1 MLDDLNLQSWLI
13 AWLVTALFVL
23 VRHFRT
29 NTSAGLLMTYVLS
42 FGTLHA
48 LAPALALLP
57 WYDFPGI
64 ELTALG
70 LRQSVIA
77 MVAIAIGAEIAA
89 AMKRHED
96 PDGRAVETTRH
107 RLSGQLVTVY
117 LITAAVLYGVVTP
130 LAGRLPTVGAI
141 ASTGS
146 TLLAVAVGL
155 KAWNARLDSR
165 PARAALW
172 MSATV
177 AFPVITVLSQGFL
190 GYGFAA
196 ALIVFSLLA
205 SFGRPGL
212 KTVIATVLLAYAGL
226 SVYVTYM
233 RDRGDIRSVVWGG
246 ATFEDRW
253 DQLSTTIGTTEWFDL
268 HDQTH
273 LDRVRRRL
281 DQDFL
286 VGAAIVYLE
295 DGNVDF
301 AYGSTIV
308 AAALAAIPRAVWPD
322 KPVVAGSGDIVSS
335 YTGLRF
341 AEGTSV
347 GVGQVLE
354 LYINFG
360 TGGVVV
366 GFLVIGLLVGY
377 VDRTAAVLLARGD
390 VYRFLLWYL
399 PGLSLLQIGG
409 AFSEVVA
416 TAGASFVLVMVVNYV
431 ASHFAIQMHAPDASS
446 EAAGEAAEEL
456 AP

>member
-1 MLDDLNLQSWLI
+1 MLDDLNLQYWLI
-13 AWLVTALFVL
+13 AWLVTASFVL

-29 NTSAGLLMTYVLS
+29 NRTAGLLMTYVLS

-70 LRQSVIA
+70 LRQSVLA
-77 MVAIAIGAEIAA
+77 MVAFAIGAEIAA

-96 PDGRAVETTRH
+96 PDDMDVETPRH
-107 RLSGQLVTVY
+107 RLSGQVVTVY
-117 LITAAVLYGVVTP
+117 LLTAAVLYGVVTP

-155 KAWNARLDSR
+155 KAWNARLLGR
-165 PARAALW
+165 PTQAMLW

-177 AFPVITVLSQGFL
+177 AFPLITVLSQGFL

-196 ALIVFSLLA
+196 ALIVFSLVA
-205 SFGRPGL
+205 SFSRPGL

-246 ATFEDRW
+246 ATLEDRW
-253 DQLSTTIGTTEWFDL
+253 DQLSTTIRTTEWFDL
-268 HDQTH
+268 NDQTH
-273 LDRVRRRL
+273 LDRVRGRL

-295 DGNVDF
+295 DGNVEF
-301 AYGSTIV
+301 AYGATII

-322 KPVVAGSGDIVSS
+322 KPVVAGSGDIVST

-354 LYINFG
+354 MYINFG
-360 TGGVVV
+360 TIGVVA

-416 TAGASFVLVMVVNYV
+416 TAGASFVLVLAVHYV
-431 ASHFAIQMHAPDASS
+431 ATHLSIPMHAPDDPLVPGVPAD
-446 EAAGEAAEEL
+446 E
-456 AP
+456 PVP

>member
-13 AWLVTALFVL
+13 AWLAAALFVL

-29 NTSAGLLMTYVLS
+29 NRSAGLLMTYVLS

-70 LRQSVIA
+70 LRQSVLA
-77 MVAIAIGAEIAA
+77 MAAFAVGAEIAA

-96 PDGRAVETTRH
+96 ADDSEVERTRH

-117 LITAAVLYGVVTP
+117 LLTAAVLYGVVTP

-155 KAWNARLDSR
+155 KAWNARLAAR
-165 PARAALW
+165 PAQTALW

-212 KTVIATVLLAYAGL
+212 KTVAATVLLAYAGL

-233 RDRGDIRSVVWGG
+233 RDRGEIRSVVWGG
-246 ATFEDRW
+246 ATLEDRW
-253 DQLSTTIGTTEWFDL
+253 EQLSTTIGTMEWFDL
-268 HDQTH
+268 QQDAH
-273 LDRVRRRL
+273 LDRVRGRL

-286 VGAAIVYLE
+286 VGAAIVHLE
-295 DGNVDF
+295 DRNVDF

-308 AAALAAIPRAVWPD
+308 AAALAAVPRAVWPD

-354 LYINFG
+354 MYINFG
-360 TGGVVV
+360 TLGVVA
-366 GFLVIGLLVGY
+366 GFLVIGLLVSY

-416 TAGASFVLVMVVNYV
+416 TAGASFVLVLVVNYV
-431 ASHFAIQMHAPDASS
+431 ASHFAIQMHAPDAPS
-446 EAAGEAAEEL
+446 EPAGAAADEL

>member
-1 MLDDLNLQSWLI
+1 
-13 AWLVTALFVL
+13 
-23 VRHFRT
+23 
-29 NTSAGLLMTYVLS
+29 
-42 FGTLHA
+42 
-48 LAPALALLP
+48 
-57 WYDFPGI
+57 
-64 ELTALG
+64 
-70 LRQSVIA
+70 
-77 MVAIAIGAEIAA
+77 
-89 AMKRHED
+89 
-96 PDGRAVETTRH
+96 
-107 RLSGQLVTVY
+107 VTVY

-155 KAWNARLDSR
+155 KAWNARLDSQ

-377 VDRTAAVLLARGD
+377 VDRTAAVLLARGE

-416 TAGASFVLVMVVNYV
+416 TAGASFVLVIVVNYV
-431 ASHFAIQMHAPDASS
+431 ASHFSIQMRAPDAAS
-446 EAAGEAAEEL
+446 EAAGVAADEV